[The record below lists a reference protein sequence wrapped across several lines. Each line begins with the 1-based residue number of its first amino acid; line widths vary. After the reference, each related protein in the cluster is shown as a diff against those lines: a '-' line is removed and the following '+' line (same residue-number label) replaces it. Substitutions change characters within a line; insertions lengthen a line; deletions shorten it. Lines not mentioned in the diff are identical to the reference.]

1 MQNIV
6 YKSGQNG
13 VSVNMAEF
21 AQISRFQEEN
31 RKVNIFPQA
40 FFTFYIMKPSTV
52 FQFSLRLYWS
62 ANSVLTRGERN
73 EFLAFLLS
81 RVHVVFLTQTFVL
94 VSLCAYFS
102 EKYKQDYEKLEELL
116 KTLPNRTTHEV
127 MVRFVSCFRSI
138 VVHSPSSFGPLFL
151 FFLLFQCW
159 CSVFGHLDHLL

>member
-1 MQNIV
+1 
-6 YKSGQNG
+6 
-13 VSVNMAEF
+13 MAEF

-40 FFTFYIMKPSTV
+40 FFTLFIMKPSTF
-52 FQFSLRLYWS
+52 FQFSLRLYWN

-73 EFLAFLLS
+73 EFLAFLVS
-81 RVHVVFLTQTFVL
+81 SVVFLTQPFVC

-127 MVRFVSCFRSI
+127 MVRLISCLRSL
-138 VVHSPSSFGPLFL
+138 VHSPSFFGPLFL
-151 FFLLFQCW
+151 FFLLFQCLVQRVW
-159 CSVFGHLDHLL
+159 ASRPFVVG